1 MHLNTFKTMKKNSIP
16 PFTIFLSQATFCSL
30 FLIFSKIMCENK
42 QQNAFKMLS
51 RQKILLIPSL
61 PFFFLRRK
69 KQLWRKQNLMKE
81 TT

>member
-1 MHLNTFKTMKKNSIP
+1 MHLNTFQTKKKNSFP
-16 PFTIFLSQATFCSL
+16 PFIIFLIQATFFS
-30 FLIFSKIMCENK
+30 LIFSKIMCENK

-51 RQKILLIPSL
+51 RQKILLIPRL